1 MQYEQVYGVFATV
14 ENAERAI
21 SALKD
26 HGAVG
31 NEISVVRRSD
41 GKGMAGVEEG
51 GSHGITV
58 TTAEDATAGAMK
70 GGAVGIALGVLTGA
84 VMLTIPGVGPILAA
98 GPLWAAFGAAAAA
111 GAAGA
116 ALGGVVGYL
125 VDQGV
130 PSEKAHVYAGA
141 IHRGDMLVSV
151 RSNHMMAGEAAILL
165 AKYGA
170 AEIGQHTIGDQV
182 DGEIEPPL
190 VDLNDAERDA
200 AVHVPVAGHVPV
212 AVYGPV
218 VAHDVTFAPVMAA
231 THDINIQDALTED
244 ALAQE
249 ELDWD
254 GTPPLVLT
262 PLTPSMPSLPGP
274 IGR

>member
-1 MQYEQVYGVFATV
+1 MHYEQVYGVFENV

-26 HGAVG
+26 HGAHG

-58 TTAEDATAGAMK
+58 TTAEDATAGALK
-70 GGAVGIALGVLTGA
+70 GGAAGIALGVLAGA

-141 IHRGDMLVSV
+141 IHRGDVLVSV
-151 RSNHMMAGEAAILL
+151 RSNHMMAGEAAILFE
-165 AKYGA
+165 KYGA
-170 AEIGQHTIGDQV
+170 TEIGQHAVGALVEGAT
-182 DGEIEPPL
+182 EPPL
-190 VDLNDAERDA
+190 VDLTVAEREQA
-200 AVHVPVAGHVPV
+200 TEEVVIPV
-212 AVYGPV
+212 
-218 VAHDVTFAPVMAA
+218 T
-231 THDINIQDALTED
+231 
-244 ALAQE
+244 
-249 ELDWD
+249 
-254 GTPPLVLT
+254 TPIV
-262 PLTPSMPSLPGP
+262 PSMPSLPGP

>member
-1 MQYEQVYGVFATV
+1 MHYEQVYGVFENI

-26 HGAVG
+26 HGAHG

-58 TTAEDATAGAMK
+58 TTVEDATAGALK
-70 GGAVGIALGVLTGA
+70 GGAAGIALGVLAGA

-141 IHRGDMLVSV
+141 IHRGDVLVSV
-151 RSNHMMAGEAAILL
+151 RSNHMMAGEATILFE
-165 AKYGA
+165 KYGA
-170 AEIGQHTIGDQV
+170 SEIGQHTIGDLMDGANEPSIV
-182 DGEIEPPL
+182 DVTPEEH
-190 VDLNDAERDA
+190 DR
-200 AVHVPVAGHVPV
+200 AVEAMEHHTEENPG
-212 AVYGPV
+212 V
-218 VAHDVTFAPVMAA
+218 VAYVMP
-231 THDINIQDALTED
+231 IQDALTQD
-244 ALAQE
+244 ALE
-249 ELDWD
+249 EEARHPDAMPVTLS
-254 GTPPLVLT
+254 PI
-262 PLTPSMPSLPGP
+262 TPSMPAMPGP

>member
-1 MQYEQVYGVFATV
+1 MRYEQIYGVFSSI

-26 HGAVG
+26 HGAGG

-41 GKGMAGVEEG
+41 GKGLADVEEG

-58 TTAEDATAGAMK
+58 TTAEDATAGALK
-70 GGAVGIALGVLTGA
+70 GGAAGIALGILAGA

-141 IHRGDMLVSV
+141 IHRGDVLVSV
-151 RSNHMMAGEAAILL
+151 RSSHLMAGEAAILL
-165 AKYGA
+165 EKYGA
-170 AEIGQHTIGDQV
+170 TEIGQHTIGDPV
-182 DGEIEPPL
+182 DGATEPSV
-190 VDLNDAERDA
+190 VDLTTAEREEA
-200 AVHVPVAGHVPV
+200 MGVREHPTAGNPATVA
-212 AVYGPV
+212 Y
-218 VAHDVTFAPVMAA
+218 VMP
-231 THDINIQDALTED
+231 IQDALTQD
-244 ALAQE
+244 ALE
-249 ELDWD
+249 EEARHPDAVPATLSPI
-254 GTPPLVLT
+254 TPP
-262 PLTPSMPSLPGP
+262 MPSLPGP
-274 IGR
+274 IGH

>member
-1 MQYEQVYGVFATV
+1 MQYQQIYGVFGNI

-26 HGAVG
+26 HGASG

-58 TTAEDATAGAMK
+58 TTAEDATAGALK
-70 GGAVGIALGVLTGA
+70 GGAAGIALGVLAGA

-98 GPLWAAFGAAAAA
+98 GPRWAAFGAAAAA

-130 PSEKAHVYAGA
+130 PSDKAHVYAGA

-165 AKYGA
+165 EKYGA
-170 AEIGQHTIGDQV
+170 TEIGQHTIGDPM
-182 DGEIEPPL
+182 DGANEPS
-190 VDLNDAERDA
+190 VADL
-200 AVHVPVAGHVPV
+200 
-212 AVYGPV
+212 
-218 VAHDVTFAPVMAA
+218 AA
-231 THDINIQDALTED
+231 TEREQAMQAKEHPASANPAAIAYAMPIQDALTQD
-244 ALAQE
+244 ALE
-249 ELDWD
+249 EEARHPDAMPVTLS
-254 GTPPLVLT
+254 PI
-262 PLTPSMPSLPGP
+262 TPSMPALPGP

>member
-1 MQYEQVYGVFATV
+1 MQYEQVYGVFSSI

-26 HGAVG
+26 HGASG

-41 GKGMAGVEEG
+41 GKGLAGVEEG

-58 TTAEDATAGAMK
+58 TTAEDATAGALK
-70 GGAVGIALGVLTGA
+70 GGAAGIALGVLAGA

-130 PSEKAHVYAGA
+130 PSDKAHVYAGA
-141 IHRGDMLVSV
+141 IHRGDVLVSV
-151 RSNHMMAGEAAILL
+151 RSNHMMAGEAALL
-165 AKYGA
+165 FEKYGA
-170 AEIGQHTIGDQV
+170 EEIGQHTIGELM
-182 DGEIEPPL
+182 DGANEPPI
-190 VDLNDAERDA
+190 VDLATEEHDRATQAMEHPAQANPA
-200 AVHVPVAGHVPV
+200 
-212 AVYGPV
+212 V
-218 VAHDVTFAPVMAA
+218 VAYAIP
-231 THDINIQDALTED
+231 IQDALTQD
-244 ALAQE
+244 ALAE
-249 ELDWD
+249 EARHPDA
-254 GTPPLVLT
+254 TPVILSPI
-262 PLTPSMPSLPGP
+262 TPSMPAMPGP